1 MNQIDRAIGL
11 GTLFSTLTAAAA
23 PVHTAVTA
31 KPLYEGVPQLEIRP
45 GLRHWLRTVIAT
57 GELWLERARERREL
71 MRLNQHML
79 RDLGITRTQAEV
91 EGQKPFW
98 QA

>member
-1 MNQIDRAIGL
+1 MNQIDRAVGL
-11 GTLFSTLTAAAA
+11 GTLFSTLTAAAS

-45 GLRHWLRTVIAT
+45 GLRHWLATVIAT
-57 GELWLERARERREL
+57 SELWLERARERRGL
-71 MRLNQHML
+71 MRLNEHML
-79 RDLGITRTQAEV
+79 RDVGITRAQAEA